1 MKLRRKPAGDAEPTG
16 LVGDHADK
24 LSRVRPMSHWPEE
37 ERPTGKDRENFN
49 SPIESLFEPVPF
61 PKWLQPR
68 SRRRKGS

>member
-1 MKLRRKPAGDAEPTG
+1 MKLRRRPPDDPAPTG

-24 LSRVRPMSHWPEE
+24 LSRVPAVHWPEE

-68 SRRRKGS
+68 ARRRKRT

>member
-1 MKLRRKPAGDAEPTG
+1 MKLRRRPPDDPAPTG

-24 LSRVRPMSHWPEE
+24 LSRVPAVQWPEE

-68 SRRRKGS
+68 ARRRKRS